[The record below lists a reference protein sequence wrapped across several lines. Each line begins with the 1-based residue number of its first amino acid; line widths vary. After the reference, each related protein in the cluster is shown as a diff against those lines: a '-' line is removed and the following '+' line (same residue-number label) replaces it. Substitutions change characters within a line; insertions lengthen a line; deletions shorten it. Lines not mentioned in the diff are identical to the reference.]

1 MGKEKSYSELEA
13 SQIPAI
19 ELLKSM
25 GYEYISP
32 DECNSQRGN
41 LYNVLLKDI
50 LEKQLQKINKVKF
63 GEEEKNFSLGNIQK
77 AIKDLD
83 EPLTTGLITTSEK
96 IYDMLL
102 LGGTYSETL
111 NNGRSLGFNIKYI
124 DWDNFENN
132 VFHVTEEFSVD
143 SLDKE
148 RNARPDIVLFING
161 IPFGIIECKAPHI
174 PTSQA
179 IEQNLRNQTENYI
192 PQLFKFSQII
202 MGTNKNDVK
211 YATTGTPKKYW
222 NIWKEQ
228 DLEFLNF
235 EISKYITGRA
245 ETLQDKNIISIF
257 SLERIKEFIK
267 YFILYD
273 AGTKKICRYQQY
285 FAIKEIIKTIN
296 TDDSRGNRQG
306 GVIWHTQGSGKSLTM
321 VMLAKYILM
330 EMREV
335 NPKIIITTDRKA
347 LDGQISA
354 TFTHVGLNAA
364 KASSGNNLVE
374 LINSNKV
381 DIITTVINKF
391 EIAEKSNVKN
401 ESKNIFVLVDE
412 SHRSNYGQLATKMRV
427 VFPNACYVGFTGT
440 PLMKKEKNTMNK
452 FGKIIHKYTISDG
465 VQDGTIVPLVY
476 EGKFVEQKVDE
487 ENIDLWFDK
496 TTENMVEENRIDL
509 KKKWSSVKRL
519 TSTDGRIRRI
529 ALDIDEHFTKGYKAS
544 GFKAMLATNLKKDAV
559 RYLDCFE
566 EFSDLKCEVI
576 ISSPDMREGVEDIDS
591 ETDNKVINFWNRM
604 MKKYKTPESYEE
616 TITNKFKDGE
626 IDILIVCSKLLTGFD
641 APICQIL
648 YIDKQLKEHGLLQA
662 IARANRI
669 HEGKDYGL
677 IVDYRGLLPNLNEAM
692 ETYSGDS
699 GLENF
704 EEADL
709 KGTVVDILSFLG
721 KLRESYSQLK
731 SLFTNLNNKNDIEE
745 IEASLEDKKLR
756 ENFYNLLSEFGRN
769 LNSVLN
775 SEKAYKAMK
784 REEVNKYKS
793 EFAFYSKV
801 RRAIKIRY
809 ADGIDNKEYEKQM
822 QNLLDKHILVS
833 GLKKITPPI
842 DILNKDDFKEQ
853 LKGLNSPRSKADAIR
868 SGLTKTITSKREE
881 DPAYYDSFSKKIK
894 ETLEEYK
901 NKIISEGEYLSKME
915 RLMDDFT
922 NKKSDIS
929 CPDKIKDNAHAR
941 AFYGVLLPILNDL
954 NESIDE
960 DFISDLAIGI
970 TNIIKEHSQVDW
982 RENKTIHNRISRAIE
997 DLIFDMGDEKK
1008 ITISI
1013 DAIDKIIEDVKTVAI
1028 RRF

>member
-19 ELLKSM
+19 ELLKNM
-25 GYEYISP
+25 GYKYISP
-32 DECNSQRGN
+32 EECNNQRGN

-50 LEKQLQKINKVKF
+50 LEEQLQKINKIKF
-63 GEEEKNFSLGNIQK
+63 RDEEKKFSLENIK
-77 AIKDLD
+77 RAIKDLN

-96 IYDMLL
+96 IYDTLL
-102 LGGTYSETL
+102 LGRSYNEIL
-111 NNGRSLGFNIKYI
+111 NNGRSYDFNLKYI

-148 RNARPDIVLFING
+148 KNARPDIVLFING
-161 IPFGIIECKAPHI
+161 IPFGVIECKAPTI
-174 PTSQA
+174 NISQA
-179 IEQNLRNQTENYI
+179 VEQNLRNQTENYI

-202 MGTNKNDVK
+202 MATNKNDVK
-211 YATTGTPKKYW
+211 YATTGTPEKYW

-235 EISKYITGRA
+235 EISKHIVGRTA
-245 ETLQDKNIISIF
+245 TIQDKNIISLF
-257 SLERIKEFIK
+257 SIERVKEFIK
-267 YFILYD
+267 YFVLYD

-296 TDDSRGNRQG
+296 SDDASGNRQG

-330 EMREV
+330 EMKKV

-347 LDGQISA
+347 LDGQIAA
-354 TFTHVGLNAA
+354 TFSHSRLKPA
-364 KASSGNNLVE
+364 KASSGNHLVS
-374 LINSNKV
+374 LINENKV

-391 EIAEKSNVKN
+391 EIAEKSNIKN
-401 ESKNIFVLVDE
+401 DSRNIFVLVDE

-440 PLMKKEKNTMNK
+440 PLMKKEKNTMKK

-487 ENIDLWFDK
+487 QNIDLWFDRK
-496 TTENMVEENRIDL
+496 TRDLTDSQKIDL
-509 KKKWSSVKRL
+509 KKKWSSLKRL
-519 TSTDGRIRRI
+519 TSTDARIRRI
-529 ALDIDEHFTKGYKAS
+529 ALDIEDHFTKGYKES

-559 RYLDCFE
+559 RYLECFQ
-566 EFSDLKCEVI
+566 EFSDLRCEVV
-576 ISSPDMREGVEDIDS
+576 ISAPDMREGVEDIDS
-591 ETDNKVINFWNRM
+591 ETDDKVIKFWDRM
-604 MKKYKTPESYEE
+604 MKKYKTPDSYEE
-616 TITNKFKDGE
+616 TITNEFKDGN

-669 HEGKDYGL
+669 YEGKDYGL

-692 ETYSGDS
+692 ETYSGES
-699 GLENF
+699 GLDKF
-704 EEADL
+704 EEEDL
-709 KGTVVDILSFLG
+709 KGTVVDILSVLG
-721 KLRESYSQLK
+721 KLRESYSQVK
-731 SLFTNLNNKNDIEE
+731 NLFNNLNNENDIEE
-745 IEASLEDKKLR
+745 IEISLENNKLR
-756 ENFYNLLSEFGRN
+756 ESFYNLLSEFGRN
-769 LNSVLN
+769 LNFVLN
-775 SEKAYKAMK
+775 SEKAYETMK
-784 REEVNKYKS
+784 REEIEKYKS
-793 EFAFYSKV
+793 EFLFYSKV

-833 GLKKITPPI
+833 DLKKITPPV
-842 DILNKDDFKEQ
+842 DILNKDDFREQ
-853 LKGLNSPRSKADAIR
+853 LQGLTSPRSRADSIR

-901 NKIISEGEYLSKME
+901 NKVISDGEYLSKME
-915 RLMDDFT
+915 KIMDDFL
-922 NKKSDIS
+922 NRRSKIS
-929 CPDKIKDNAHAR
+929 VPDKIKDNVHAR

-954 NESIDE
+954 DKVIDE
-960 DFISDLAIGI
+960 DLISDLALEV
-970 TNIIKEHSQVDW
+970 TNIIKENCQVDW
-982 RENKTIHNRISRAIE
+982 RENKIIHNRIAREIE
-997 DLIFDMGDEKK
+997 DLILDKADEKE
-1008 ITISI
+1008 IDISFDTI
-1013 DAIDKIIEDVKTVAI
+1013 DEIIENVKTVAI